1 VITEGVLPV
10 SGEVKLT
17 TVDPMPTAVVAATTT
32 WTEFPTLWGPM
43 LDKVWSFLRAAPQ
56 GVRKD
61 GHNVMLY
68 KDDTPNVEVGVQVSG
83 PFSHAGDVLPSQLP
97 GGVVATATHL
107 GPIGKIGETH
117 DAVVAWCASNG
128 HPLSRVRWE
137 VYGDPDAS
145 GHFTVDIYWSVRA
158 SG

>member
-1 VITEGVLPV
+1 LPV
-10 SGEVKLT
+10 PVEVRLT

-32 WTEFPTLWGPM
+32 WTEFPSLWGPM
-43 LDKVWSFLRAAPQ
+43 LDKAWAFLRRDPQ
-56 GVRKD
+56 GLRKD

-68 KDDTPNVEVGVQVSG
+68 KDDRPDVEVGVQVSG
-83 PFSHAGDVLPSQLP
+83 PFVPAGDVKPSHLP
-97 GGVVATATHL
+97 GGLVATATHL

-128 HPLSRVRWE
+128 HRLSRVRWE

-145 GHFTVDIYWSVRA
+145 GHYSVDVYWSVLA